1 MPHGWLS
8 VGPTRSML
16 VGVAAVLVL
25 PWVTVGRVD
34 AKRAA
39 LKSAA
44 LMNGVKAIDLQL
56 VQGRYH
62 RSDRGHGDGC
72 VNPRAI
78 DRCGGAVL
86 FGHQLDIG
94 GGFGFGCG

>member
-8 VGPTRSML
+8 VGPTRSMM
-16 VGVAAVLVL
+16 VLVML
-25 PWVTVGRVD
+25 VCAAVGRVD

-44 LMNGVKAIDLQL
+44 LMNGLKAIDLQL
-56 VQGRYH
+56 VQGRHH
-62 RSDRGHGDGC
+62 RPDWGHGDGC
-72 VNPRAI
+72 IDPHAI

-86 FGHQLDIG
+86 LGHQLDIG
-94 GGFGFGCG
+94 GGLGFGCG